1 MQNEDLLKTVHEFIT
16 LTRNKNNVNQLL
28 DLINRLNNTKLPQYF
43 NWVNDVYEE
52 IHVKQQPS
60 KTALIWHDL
69 DTKEE
74 EKYTYTQLIEKAN
87 QLLNFLR
94 SRGLDKGSVVYLMTP
109 IIPEQ
114 WISFLAL
121 LKGGMIIIP

>member
-1 MQNEDLLKTVHEFIT
+1 MQNEDLLKIFHEFIT

-69 DTKEE
+69 EE

-94 SRGLDKGSVVYLMTP
+94 SRGV
-109 IIPEQ
+109 
-114 WISFLAL
+114 A
-121 LKGGMIIIP
+121 

>member
-1 MQNEDLLKTVHEFIT
+1 MQNEDLLKIVHEFIT

-94 SRGLDKGSVVYLMTP
+94 SRGV
-109 IIPEQ
+109 
-114 WISFLAL
+114 A
-121 LKGGMIIIP
+121 